1 MAADAGT
8 AVAGDCGDLAVVD
21 GNGSFAAKAAD
32 TGAAVAGDGIH
43 LAAVDSDIGRAGDH
57 ADAGHTAGDGF
68 NTAVAGD
75 LDRGGAV
82 AAADAN
88 ACGAGGRGDMAV
100 IDGNVGVAAVAADAR
115 IAAGD
120 GAHVALVG
128 DADIGVGA
136 AADTGHTAQRRED
149 LAVDDLDGRAL
160 VRACITSANAGAAA
174 AAGSLFDGGVL
185 DGHSAVITAAD
196 AGIICSLGNDGR
208 TALNGHLAV
217 AACTHADAAAA
228 LASHSAVFD
237 FYGSSAA
244 VCSADACTAITAG
257 GIYGAV
263 FNGHIGIAVAAAAN
277 TGTIIT
283 TGGGN
288 IAAVFDGNGS
298 IAAAD
303 TGTGTFSVF
312 NSHIVQCNIGGFAT
326 HAGTNTSTAAIA
338 GDLFN
343 LGILDFDLRGLTAGT
358 STNTAAATA
367 TGYRAN
373 RCIRDFDISVAASAT
388 ADACSS
394 NEIATGG
401 LLDRAAGDGDITI
414 IFITTADAGAFHS
427 TCCFFDDT
435 ASNSN
440 ITGATITAAA
450 DTGANIAT
458 LGGNTAVFD
467 GDIAVSA
474 NASANAC
481 AYITGTAYR
490 TAVDRNI
497 ASAAIAAADAGTL
510 TGIVSFT
517 GDFAAVN
524 DDVAAVLTKDAAD
537 AGAPGAAHC
546 MERTIVVSIIDIQCA
561 VFLAVQIFCVE
572 LQTSRSGCIGLIDVT
587 AILTLQVVVT
597 FQLNVGGAF
606 TVYGHS

>member
-1 MAADAGT
+1 MIN
-8 AVAGDCGDLAVVD
+8 GDGGV
-21 GNGSFAAKAAD
+21 
-32 TGAAVAGDGIH
+32 AAV
-43 LAAVDSDIGRAGDH
+43 
-57 ADAGHTAGDGF
+57 
-68 NTAVAGD
+68 
-75 LDRGGAV
+75 
-82 AAADAN
+82 AADAN

-100 IDGNVGVAAVAADAR
+100 IDGNVGVAAVAAD
-115 IAAGD
+115 
-120 GAHVALVG
+120 
-128 DADIGVGA
+128 
-136 AADTGHTAQRRED
+136 TGHTAQRRED

-160 VRACITSANAGAAA
+160 VLACITSANAGAAA

-185 DGHSAVITAAD
+185 DGHSAVSAGAD
-196 AGIICSLGNDGR
+196 AGIICSLGSDGR
-208 TALNGHLAV
+208 AAFNGHIAG

-228 LASHSAVFD
+228 LAGHSAVFD
-237 FYGSSAA
+237 FYDSIAA

-257 GIYGAV
+257 GIYGTV
-263 FNGHIGIAVAAAAN
+263 LNGHVGVAVAAAAN
-277 TGTIIT
+277 TGSITT

-288 IAAVFDGNGS
+288 IAAIFNFNSS
-298 IAAAD
+298 ITAAD
-303 TGTGTFSVF
+303 TGTRTFSVF

-338 GDLFN
+338 SSLFN
-343 LGILDFDLRGLTAGT
+343 RGILDFDRRGLTAGT

-401 LLDRAAGDGDITI
+401 LLDRAAGDGDITS

-546 MERTIVVSIIDIQCA
+546 MERTIVVSIIDIQCT
-561 VFLAVQIFCVE
+561 VFLAVQICCVE
-572 LQTSRSGCIGLIDVT
+572 LQTSRSGCTGLIDDT
-587 AILTLQVVVT
+587 AMLTLQVVVT

>member
-1 MAADAGT
+1 
-8 AVAGDCGDLAVVD
+8 
-21 GNGSFAAKAAD
+21 
-32 TGAAVAGDGIH
+32 
-43 LAAVDSDIGRAGDH
+43 
-57 ADAGHTAGDGF
+57 
-68 NTAVAGD
+68 
-75 LDRGGAV
+75 
-82 AAADAN
+82 
-88 ACGAGGRGDMAV
+88 MAV

-263 FNGHIGIAVAAAAN
+263 FNGHIGIADAAAAN

-338 GDLFN
+338 SDLFN
-343 LGILDFDLRGLTAGT
+343 RGVLDVDLRGLTVGT

-458 LGGNTAVFD
+458 LGGNTAFID

-497 ASAAIAAADAGTL
+497 AIAAIAADAGTL